1 MRPSVLLLAALAL
14 PAAAENALSD
24 RDREILAAQ
33 QRAKQERL
41 DRAAARCIEQRGV
54 DCGTEQ
60 GLQEWLLL
68 DMSREDA
75 ILNRYGIAAPSA
87 GAGASAPVSPALR
100 AQGHERQ
107 ERARALCI
115 EQRGVDCGS
124 EQSLQEWLPLVP
136 LR

>member
-1 MRPSVLLLAALAL
+1 MRPLVLVLAVLAL

-41 DRAAARCIEQRGV
+41 GRASARCIEQRGV

-68 DMSREDA
+68 ELTREDA
-75 ILNRYGIAAPSA
+75 LLNRYGIAVPAA
-87 GAGASAPVSPALR
+87 GAGASAPAAAAMQ
-100 AQGHERQ
+100 AQGNERR
-107 ERARALCI
+107 ERARALCLA
-115 EQRGVDCGS
+115 QRGVDCES

-136 LR
+136 PR